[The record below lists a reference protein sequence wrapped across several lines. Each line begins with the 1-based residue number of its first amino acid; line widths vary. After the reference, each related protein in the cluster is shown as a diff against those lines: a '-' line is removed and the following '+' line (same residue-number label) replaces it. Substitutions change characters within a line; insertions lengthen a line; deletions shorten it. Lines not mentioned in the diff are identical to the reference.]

1 MEARGYRHG
10 DNSVRRGRCRLARSD
25 GAEASAWVR
34 IVVEAEVAVVAA
46 GLLEVVAV
54 VMAGIEAAVAVGVE
68 E

>member
-1 MEARGYRHG
+1 
-10 DNSVRRGRCRLARSD
+10 
-25 GAEASAWVR
+25 VR